1 MKISINTLYWDNTN
15 PEIIDAHKKVMDYF
29 NLKVNYTQA
38 NIHHGKWIDSIFE
51 NDINSDI
58 FIFIDADC
66 IPLKGEYISEA
77 IKYCANGYMVGN
89 AQVTNCI
96 KAKHDLFC
104 APSFLV
110 ISRPYYERIGKP
122 SAVNNKRSDI
132 AQEFTR
138 AAVDA
143 ELRLKMNFPTSFQST
158 PSGGIW
164 RLTGYGYYGI
174 GTIFDEKMYH
184 LFQTRFQQ
192 NIELF
197 KDTVQCVLKNDLS
210 SINRKYNCRDE
221 YMGILP
227 IEDDYGY

>member
-1 MKISINTLYWDNTN
+1 MKISINTLYWDNTDL
-15 PEIIDAHKKVMDYF
+15 EIIQSHKKVMSKFD
-29 NLKVNYTQA
+29 LPVNYTQK
-38 NIHHGKWIDSIFE
+38 NIHHGEWIDHIFL
-51 NDINSDI
+51 SDKESDV
-58 FIFIDADC
+58 FVFMDADC
-66 IPLKGEYISEA
+66 IPLKREYIDEA

-89 AQVTNCI
+89 AQITNCI

-143 ELRLKMNFPTSFQST
+143 ELRLKMNFPTSFQSV
-158 PSGGIW
+158 PAGGIW
-164 RLTGYGYYGI
+164 RLSGYGYYGI
-174 GTIFDEKMYH
+174 GTIFDDKIYH
-184 LFQTRFQQ
+184 LFQTRFKQ
-192 NIELF
+192 NVELF
-197 KDTVQCVLKNDLS
+197 KDTAGCVLRGDLA
-210 SINRKYNCRDE
+210 SINRRYDCRSE
-221 YMGILP
+221 HAGILQ